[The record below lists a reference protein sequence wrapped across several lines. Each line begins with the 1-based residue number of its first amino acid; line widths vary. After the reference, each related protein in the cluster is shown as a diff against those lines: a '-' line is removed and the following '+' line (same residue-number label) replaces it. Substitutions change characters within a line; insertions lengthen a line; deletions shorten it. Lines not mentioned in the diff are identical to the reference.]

1 MVTEL
6 FRTIVIGV
14 DGSPGGT
21 SALEWGLAL
30 AEQRHAPVRLV
41 HAFAP
46 TMSDLRI
53 GGGNDI
59 GLVGDTLA
67 AARDLLEQALEQ
79 AKSRHPALSITS
91 RLVDDAAASALIEES
106 REAAVIVVGAHGAR
120 GFSNLVAGSTTMNV
134 ASHAHCTVVTVPT
147 GLTNAGEGK
156 GIVVGVDASE
166 VTKAAIGFAFH
177 EAAATG
183 QAVTAVHA
191 WVEPV
196 TMSPMTQDTAG
207 YGRAR
212 EEALTKMLAPW
223 REEHPDVV
231 VARRVIREHPVHAL
245 AAAADGAQ
253 LLVVGCRGRG
263 AVRSMILGS
272 VSHGVLHLAT
282 CPVAIV
288 HD

>member
-6 FRTIVIGV
+6 FPTIVIGV

-21 SALEWGLAL
+21 SALQWGLAL
-30 AEQRHAPVRLV
+30 AERRHAPVRLV

-46 TMSDLRI
+46 SMSELRI

-59 GLVGDTLA
+59 GIAGDA
-67 AARDLLEQALEQ
+67 RSASRDLLEQALDQ
-79 AKSRHPALSITS
+79 AKSGHPTLSITS

-106 REAAVIVVGAHGAR
+106 REASTIVLGAHGAR

-134 ASHAHCTVVTVPT
+134 ASQAHCTVVTVPT
-147 GLTNAGEGK
+147 DLTNSATAK
-156 GIVVGVDASE
+156 GIVVGVDGSE
-166 VTKAAIGFAFH
+166 VTQGAIAVALR
-177 EAAATG
+177 EASATG
-183 QAVTAVHA
+183 QPVTAVHA
-191 WVEPV
+191 WVDPV

-207 YGRAR
+207 YSRAR
-212 EEALTKMLAPW
+212 EQALAEMLAPW
-223 REEHPDVV
+223 MEKHPDVAITLRV
-231 VARRVIREHPVHAL
+231 VREHPVHAL
-245 AAAADGAQ
+245 AAAAQGAQ

-263 AVRSMILGS
+263 AVRTMMLGS

-282 CPVAIV
+282 CPVAVV